1 VYCTVKYLPLG
12 VKNVQ
17 VGVFYF
23 CLTDLA
29 DYGKFELA
37 AKTLGVLVSD
47 IESVEELEDGSN

>member
-1 VYCTVKYLPLG
+1 MYYTVRYLPLG

-17 VGVFYF
+17 QKEVYF

-29 DYGKFELA
+29 DYGKVELA

-47 IESVEELEDGSN
+47 IKSVEEK